1 VLPFE
6 AEQLG
11 PLLCTCPNAVPNLSS
26 PPSLAGQPLV
36 RHCIA
41 RQDDG
46 CQTRFFPKAPPAHP
60 RWEGKLKQSGV
71 QGLPSFHQHI
81 PEGWGFQEPPSP
93 PNDLPALP
101 GSCRCCLQAAAT
113 GPPGFTERWD
123 ALEAAFTRT
132 SLVSRSIFTQ
142 SYYSSSWVLWPLNG
156 FKICCYWPSC
166 PLPAIPT
173 GNTPHCSVLQGE
185 AQAGEHHDQHHP
197 AQVGAAPRAPISP
210 FSSLAAPPTA
220 HHRCCGPLKGTDLPA
235 AATLLRPCY
244 CCIYVFMINSPE
256 QLINPQCQGY
266 RQRRGH
272 VSKAAC
278 ICSPAARSPGPL
290 ERILGN
296 VAKGLWESCGN
307 LPPYYPAFNLALV
320 GRK

>member
-1 VLPFE
+1 MALKSAVTGLPVLF
-6 AEQLG
+6 LR
-11 PLLCTCPNAVPNLSS
+11 S
-26 PPSLAGQPLV
+26 PRGTPRTAPCFKE
-36 RHCIA
+36 RH
-41 RQDDG
+41 RQVSTMTSIT
-46 CQTRFFPKAPPAHP
+46 QP
-60 RWEGKLKQSGV
+60 RWE
-71 QGLPSFHQHI
+71 QH
-81 PEGWGFQEPPSP
+81 PELPSP
-93 PNDLPALP
+93 PLAPWL
-101 GSCRCCLQAAAT
+101 L
-113 GPPGFTERWD
+113 
-123 ALEAAFTRT
+123 L
-132 SLVSRSIFTQ
+132 
-142 SYYSSSWVLWPLNG
+142 
-156 FKICCYWPSC
+156 
-166 PLPAIPT
+166 PLPTI
-173 GNTPHCSVLQGE
+173 
-185 AQAGEHHDQHHP
+185 
-197 AQVGAAPRAPISP
+197 AAVV
-210 FSSLAAPPTA
+210 
-220 HHRCCGPLKGTDLPA
+220 LKGTDLPA